1 MKRLTFIHAA
11 DLHLDSPMVGLKSL
25 PEQIFK
31 RLQEST
37 FEAFGKIVDSAI
49 LHNVDF
55 VIIAGDLFD
64 GEDRSIRAQTRFI
77 KEMKRLE
84 EKHIPVFAVHGNH
97 DHMEGNWTHLPMPE
111 NVYIFPHDVTAK
123 TFTNYIGTSVNL
135 YGFSYPKRHVYERMI
150 QRYEKKNNADFHIGI
165 LHGQLEGN
173 SDHGTYAPFT
183 LKELLDKGF
192 DYWALGH
199 IHKRNQVNLQPPV
212 IYPGNIQG
220 RNRKELGAKGCYLVQ
235 LTDGEAEMTFIESS
249 TVNWREL
256 TIDAAALPSF
266 HEIYAACKKTVDQ
279 FRLDHKGIIL
289 TLTLENVD
297 IPHQDYKSLEN
308 GDLLEILQEDEKE
321 EKDFVWIADLLI
333 KEKLEW
339 TYEQLSVES
348 DFYQEL
354 FQTAS
359 NNHYLNQSISSLY
372 DHPSARKYL
381 DELSDEEKSRIAGE
395 AEKLLVNLLY
405 KPN

>member
-97 DHMEGNWTHLPMPE
+97 DHMEGNWTHLRMPE

-123 TFTNYIGTSVNL
+123 TFTNQFGTSVNL

-150 QRYEKKNNADFHIGI
+150 QKYEKKNKADFHIGI

-173 SDHGTYAPFT
+173 SDHGTYAPFI

-199 IHKRNQVNLQPPV
+199 IHKRNQLNLQPPV

-220 RNRKELGAKGCYLVQ
+220 RNRKEQGEKGCYLVQ
-235 LTDGEAEMTFIESS
+235 LTDGEAELTFIESS
-249 TVNWREL
+249 SVIWREL
-256 TIDAAALPSF
+256 TIDAAALSSF

-289 TLTLENVD
+289 TLTLENVN
-297 IPHQDYKSLEN
+297 IPLQDYKSLEN
-308 GDLLEILQEDEKE
+308 GELLEILQEDEKE
-321 EKDFVWIADLLI
+321 EKAFVWIADLLI

-339 TYEQLSVES
+339 THEQLSVES

-359 NNHYLNQSISSLY
+359 NDHYLNQSISSLY

-381 DELSDEEKSRIAGE
+381 DELSDEEKSRLAGE